1 MSTFIEKY
9 CLYPKNSVLKDKKS
23 KTIEILK
30 FRQCMNS
37 CCAKV
42 MTLQFGE
49 SLIQN
54 GFATT
59 YKENCCNSGIKLEN
73 QNEPGMPY
81 NGPVMNTEGEGI
93 QDIPK

>member
-1 MSTFIEKY
+1 MSTFIAKY
-9 CLYPKNSVLKDKKS
+9 CLYPKRSTLKDKKS

-49 SLIQN
+49 SLIKN

-59 YKENCCNSGIKLEN
+59 YKETCCNGDPKGQAMNL
-73 QNEPGMPY
+73 
-81 NGPVMNTEGEGI
+81 NGPAMN
-93 QDIPK
+93 PK